1 MYFFTLTFTLFS
13 SFLKKIFIILPGI
26 VRVGGRSK
34 SITLKPFNL
43 KSLRPM
49 GASTVA
55 HARRTTRK
63 DIRMQ
68 KQSFQRSS
76 LLMKALKSSIIS
88 LDFLRDQECIQ
99 RRHYRE
105 FCTLAGR
112 RSINDQLL
120 KWLDIARNGR
130 SNANDDNRDD
140 ILMEVSVPGYDFDSD
155 EEDIDGHKMTTLQKI
170 TVLSIKDSDNPNY
183 MKRNFKNK
191 AMNEH
196 EELRVGSL
204 IKLNRRDRWRL
215 YRLWCQRLEKK
226 QQENLQSCQV
236 EFEEALSR
244 DKELDTMTEYDVLR
258 RARVIG
264 MTTTC
269 AARYR
274 HILQRISPKIVLVEE
289 AAEVL
294 EAHLITSLSKGC
306 QHLILIGDHQQLR
319 PNPTV
324 YELAKKYNLDVS
336 LFERMVN
343 VGISCEK
350 LSVQHRMRPEIAAL
364 LKHIYPDLESHESV
378 KEYKDIKGVKKNMF
392 FVNHSHLEN
401 SNDESHSHT
410 NEHEAAFVV
419 ALCRYLLQQGYSAGQ
434 ITLMTTY
441 TGQMFAIR
449 DCIKQQNN
457 EELKGVRLTTVDN
470 FQGEENDIILLS
482 LVRSNKNEKVG
493 FIKIVNRACVAL
505 SRAKKGFYCIGNFDL
520 LSKHNEMWSKIV
532 ADLKACDSIG
542 NALPL
547 VCETHKDE
555 VAAET
560 AKDFSEKVPDGGCQR
575 KCEVRLR
582 CGHACKLLCHPGDPK
597 HTKYVCGEPCG
608 RNIEGCTHTCPN
620 RCSEPCEMQCKVI
633 VEKALPICGHI
644 TQVEC
649 FTDLNRIPCKERCS
663 NVLSC
668 NHRCQNYCQR
678 PCTTEC
684 MELVKRTDWPCGHEV
699 TVACSAT
706 PYDCPVPCR
715 ANLDCGHTCPGTC
728 GECRMGRIHQRCKSR
743 CGRVLV
749 CSHVCRKTCAVP
761 CPPCLQTC
769 ENRCVHSKCTN
780 TCGHLCVP
788 CREPCSW
795 ECLHHKCFKRCH
807 EMCDRPRC
815 NRPCQKIL
823 PCYHVCRGLQC
834 QKECICTVCDK
845 NDGVDPIT
853 TIFLGGEEDEDARFM
868 KLPDCGHIF
877 AVSDLDRYV
886 IPYIEVNFTLVAVV
900 IAVQLRIILSSKFA
914 LLELLCCS

>member
-1 MYFFTLTFTLFS
+1 MQ
-13 SFLKKIFIILPGI
+13 
-26 VRVGGRSK
+26 
-34 SITLKPFNL
+34 
-43 KSLRPM
+43 
-49 GASTVA
+49 ASTVT
-55 HARRTTRK
+55 HARRTTRN
-63 DIRMQ
+63 DVRMQ
-68 KQSFQRSS
+68 KQSFQQSS
-76 LLMKALKSSIIS
+76 LLMKALNSSIIS
-88 LDFLRDQECIQ
+88 LDFLRDQQCIQ

-105 FCTLAGR
+105 FCTLAGI

-120 KWLDIARNGR
+120 EWLDISRNGR
-130 SNANDDNRDD
+130 SNAKDDNRDD

-183 MKRNFKNK
+183 IKRNFKNK

-244 DKELDTMTEYDVLR
+244 DKELDTMIEYDVLR

-306 QHLILIGDHQQLR
+306 QQLILIGDHQQLR

-324 YELAKKYNLDVS
+324 YELVKKYDLDVS

-343 VGISCEK
+343 VRIPCEK

-364 LKHIYPDLESHESV
+364 LKHIYPDLENHESV
-378 KEYKDIKGVKKNMF
+378 KEYEDIKGIKKNMF

-401 SNDESHSHT
+401 SNDESHSHS
-410 NEHEAAFVV
+410 NEHEAAFLV

-434 ITLMTTY
+434 ITLLTTY

-449 DCIKQQNN
+449 DHLKQQNN
-457 EELKGVRLTTVDN
+457 EELQGVRLTTVDN
-470 FQGEENDIILLS
+470 FQGEENDVILLS

-520 LSKHNEMWSKIV
+520 LSKHSEMWSKIV
-532 ADLKACDSIG
+532 ADLKASDSIG

-560 AKDFSEKVPDGGCQR
+560 AEDFSDKVPNGGCQR
-575 KCEVRLR
+575 RCEVRLR

-597 HTKYVCGEPCG
+597 HEKYVCGEPCG

-620 RCSEPCEMQCKVI
+620 RCSEPCEMQCKVL

-649 FTDLNRIPCKERCS
+649 FTDLNRIPCKQRCS

-668 NHRCQNYCQR
+668 NHRCQNYCQG

-749 CSHVCRKTCAVP
+749 CSHVCKNTCAVP

-769 ENRCVHSKCTN
+769 ENRCVHSKCTKK
-780 TCGHLCVP
+780 CGHSCVP

-823 PCYHVCRGLQC
+823 PCYHVCRGLEC

-886 IPYIEVNFTLVAVV
+886 VPYVEVDLTLIAVV
-900 IAVQLRIILSSKFA
+900 IAVQVRIILSSKFA
-914 LLELLCCS
+914 LLELLCRA

>member
-105 FCTLAGR
+105 FCTSAGR
-112 RSINDQLL
+112 LSINDQLL
-120 KWLDIARNGR
+120 EWLDIARNGT

-155 EEDIDGHKMTTLQKI
+155 EEDIEGHTMTKLQKV
-170 TVLSIKDSDNPNY
+170 TVLSIKDSDNPNH
-183 MKRNFKNK
+183 MKRNLKRE
-191 AMNEH
+191 AMSED
-196 EELRVGSL
+196 EERCVGSL
-204 IKLNRRDRWRL
+204 ITLYRHDRWRL

-236 EFEEALSR
+236 EFEGALSR
-244 DKELDTMTEYDVLR
+244 DKELDTVIEYDVLR
-258 RARVIG
+258 QARVIG

-306 QHLILIGDHQQLR
+306 QQLILIGDHQQLR

-324 YELAKKYNLDVS
+324 YELAKRYNLDVS

-343 VGISCEK
+343 VGIPCEK
-350 LSVQHRMRPEIAAL
+350 LCVQHRMRPEIAAL
-364 LKHIYPDLESHESV
+364 LKHIYPDLENHESV
-378 KEYKDIKGVKKNMF
+378 KEYEDIKGIKKNMF

-410 NEHEAAFVV
+410 NEHEAAFLV

-441 TGQMFAIR
+441 TGQVFAIK
-449 DCIKQQNN
+449 DCIKQQNSK
-457 EELKGVRLTTVDN
+457 EFKGVRLTTVDN

-520 LSKHNEMWSKIV
+520 LSNNGEIWSKIV
-532 ADLKACDSIG
+532 ADLKASDSIG

-560 AKDFSEKVPDGGCQR
+560 AEDFSDKVPDGGCQR
-575 KCEVRLR
+575 RCEVRLR

-597 HTKYVCGEPCG
+597 HQNYVCGEPCG

-620 RCSEPCEMQCKVI
+620 RCSEPCEKQCKVL
-633 VEKALPICGHI
+633 VEKALPNCGHV

-649 FTDLNRIPCKERCS
+649 FTNLNRIPCKERCS
-663 NVLSC
+663 NILSC

-678 PCTTEC
+678 PCTIEC

-706 PYDCPVPCR
+706 PSDCPAPCG
-715 ANLDCGHTCPGTC
+715 ATLDCGHTCSGKC
-728 GECRMGRIHQRCKSR
+728 GECRMGRVHKRCTFK
-743 CGRVLV
+743 CGRLLV
-749 CSHVCRKTCAVP
+749 CSHECGEACVMS
-761 CPPCLQTC
+761 CPPCSRVC
-769 ENRCVHSKCTN
+769 ENRCVHSICGEKCYEP
-780 TCGHLCVP
+780 CIP

-795 ECLHHKCFKRCH
+795 ECRHHKCFKMCY
-807 EMCDRPRC
+807 EMCSRPRC
-815 NRPCQKIL
+815 NRPCKKIL
-823 PCYHVCRGLQC
+823 PCYHVCRGLEC
-834 QKECICTVCDK
+834 QKECICTVCDT
-845 NDGVDPIT
+845 NDGDPIT
-853 TIFLGGEEDEDARFM
+853 TILFGGEEDEDARFI

-877 AVSDLDRYV
+877 AVLEFDRCV
-886 IPYIEVNFTLVAVV
+886 WSHRSWL
-900 IAVQLRIILSSKFA
+900 
-914 LLELLCCS
+914 

>member
-1 MYFFTLTFTLFS
+1 M
-13 SFLKKIFIILPGI
+13 PGI

-43 KSLRPM
+43 KLLRTM
-49 GASTVA
+49 EASTVA

-63 DIRMQ
+63 GIRMQ
-68 KQSFQRSS
+68 KHSFQQSS
-76 LLMKALKSSIIS
+76 LLMKALKSTIIS

-112 RSINDQLL
+112 LSINDQLL
-120 KWLDIARNGR
+120 EWLDIARNGT

-155 EEDIDGHKMTTLQKI
+155 EEDIDGHTMTKLQKV
-170 TVLSIKDSDNPNY
+170 TVLSIKDSDNPNH
-183 MKRNFKNK
+183 MKRNLKRE
-191 AMNEH
+191 AMSED
-196 EELRVGSL
+196 EERRVGSL
-204 IKLNRRDRWRL
+204 ITLYRHDRWRL

-244 DKELDTMTEYDVLR
+244 DKELDTMIEYNVLR

-306 QHLILIGDHQQLR
+306 QQLILIGDHQQLR

-324 YELAKKYNLDVS
+324 YELAKKYDLDVS

-343 VGISCEK
+343 VGIPCEK
-350 LSVQHRMRPEIAAL
+350 LSVQHRMRPEIASL
-364 LKHIYPDLESHESV
+364 LKHIYPDLENHESV
-378 KEYKDIKGVKKNMF
+378 KEYEDIKGIKKNMF

-401 SNDESHSHT
+401 SNDESHSHS
-410 NEHEAAFVV
+410 NEHEAAFLV

-441 TGQMFAIR
+441 TGQVFAIK
-449 DCIKQQNN
+449 DCIKQQNS
-457 EELKGVRLTTVDN
+457 EEFKGVRLTTVDN

-520 LSKHNEMWSKIV
+520 LSKHSEIWSKIV
-532 ADLKACDSIG
+532 ADLKASDSIG

-547 VCETHKDE
+547 VCETHKGE

-575 KCEVRLR
+575 RCEVRLR

-597 HTKYVCGEPCG
+597 HKKYVCGEPCG

-620 RCSEPCEMQCKVI
+620 RCSEPCEMQCKVP

-663 NVLSC
+663 NILSC

-706 PYDCPVPCR
+706 PSDCPVPCR
-715 ANLDCGHTCPGTC
+715 ANLDCGHTCPGKC
-728 GECRMGRIHQRCKSR
+728 GECRMGRIHQRCKLR

-749 CSHVCRKTCAVP
+749 CSHVCKETCAVP
-761 CPPCLQTC
+761 CPPCLKTC

-823 PCYHVCRGLQC
+823 PCYHVCRGLEC

-886 IPYIEVNFTLVAVV
+886 IPYVEVDLTLVAVV
-900 IAVQLRIILSSKFA
+900 IAVQVRIILSSKFA
-914 LLELLCCS
+914 LLELLCRA